1 VISVQQVSVLFGN
14 FELFREISFVVNPR
28 DRLGL
33 VGKNGAGKSTL
44 LRMFVGQFMPTSG
57 QVVIPA
63 GIHIGYLPQEMNHKD
78 TRSVREEVKL
88 AYAEL
93 MSLEKE
99 LVHLNEEITRRD
111 DYHSSAYEKLLHRLT
126 EATDRIEILGKASM
140 DADVEA
146 ALLGLGF
153 ERDELEK
160 PTSIFSGGWRMRIEL
175 AKLLLSRPEV
185 LLLDEPTNHLDIESI
200 QWLEDF
206 LSNYPGAAVIISHDR
221 KFLDSVTTRTIE
233 ISLGKIYDYNVPYT
247 KFVELSQERRE
258 HQLAAFQN
266 QQKKIEDTEKFI
278 ERFRYKSTKAVQVQ
292 SRVKMLDKIDRLEV
306 EEEDSSRINMRFPP
320 APRSGTIVVEAK
332 ELSKSYGP
340 KQILHKLDFVI
351 ERGEKIAF
359 VGRNGEGKTTLSKMI
374 MGDTDFEGIL
384 KIGHQVKIGYF
395 AQNTD
400 ELLNHEYTVFDT
412 IDRVAVGD
420 IRTKIRDI
428 LAAFLFRGEDIDKKV
443 KVLSG
448 GEKSR
453 LALARLLL
461 EPYNL
466 LVLDEPTNHLD
477 MRSKD
482 ILKQAL
488 LKYEGTLIVVSH
500 DREFLDG
507 LVDKIF
513 EFRNKAIRQH
523 PGGIYDFLRKRKM
536 ETLHDLG
543 KKPALA
549 SSNSNTGVKATSV
562 KIQPP
567 KQDAAP
573 AQKQIVPKQDYAEK
587 KELDKRLRKIQ
598 TDISRSEQKIAQLEE
613 EMAAIKIRL
622 EQPDYLDPNFDIKDL
637 YTTFEKCQK
646 DLEMEMAYWEKLH
659 QDYEHLQN

>member
-1 VISVQQVSVLFGN
+1 MIAVQQVSVLFGN
-14 FELFREISFVVNPR
+14 FELFRDISFVVNPR
-28 DRLGL
+28 DRIGL

-44 LRMFVGQFMPTSG
+44 LRMFVGQFQPTSG
-57 QVVIPA
+57 EVVVPS
-63 GIHIGYLPQEMNHKD
+63 GIHIGYLPQEMNHRD
-78 TRSVREEVKL
+78 TLSVRDEVKQ

-93 MSLEKE
+93 ISLEKE
-99 LVHLNEEITRRD
+99 LVFINEELVRRED
-111 DYHSSAYEKLLHRLT
+111 HHSPDYERLIHRLS
-126 EATDRIEILGKASM
+126 EATERMGILGQGSM
-140 DADVEA
+140 DADIES

-153 ERDELEK
+153 EREDLDR
-160 PTSIFSGGWRMRIEL
+160 PTKTFSGGWRMRIEL
-175 AKLLLSRPEV
+175 AKLLLSRPEI

-200 QWLEDF
+200 QWLEEF
-206 LSNYPGAAVIISHDR
+206 LTTYPGAALIISHDR

-233 ISLGKIYDYNVPYT
+233 ISLGKIYDYAVSYS
-247 KFVELSQERRE
+247 KFVELSRDRRE
-258 HQLAAFQN
+258 HQQAAFQN
-266 QQKKIEDTEKFI
+266 QQKMIEDTEKFI
-278 ERFRYKSTKAVQVQ
+278 ERFRYKATKAVQVQ
-292 SRVKMLDKIDRLEV
+292 SRIKMLGRIDRLEV
-306 EEEDSSRINMRFPP
+306 EEEDTARINMRFPA

-332 ELSKSYGP
+332 DASKNYGS
-340 KQILHKLDFVI
+340 KQVLDRLNFVI

-374 MGDTDFEGIL
+374 IGETGYDGEL

-400 ELLNHEYTVFDT
+400 ELLDQESTVFDT

-488 LKYEGTLIVVSH
+488 LKFEGTIIVVSH

-513 EFRNKAIRQH
+513 EFRNRNIRQH
-523 PGGIYDFLRKRKM
+523 AGGIYDFLRKRKM
-536 ETLHDLG
+536 ESLNELG
-543 KKPALA
+543 IRTNTPVPPTETSAVKKA
-549 SSNSNTGVKATSV
+549 SPQPVAEATVQVS
-562 KIQPP
+562 K
-567 KQDAAP
+567 K
-573 AQKQIVPKQDYAEK
+573 DYAAK

-598 TDISRSEQKIAQLEE
+598 GDIARSEERIARHEE
-613 EMAAIKIRL
+613 ILGEIKARL
-622 EQPDYLDPNFDIKDL
+622 EQPDYSDPAFDIKDL
-637 YTTFEKCQK
+637 YTTFEKRQRE
-646 DLEMEMAYWEKLH
+646 LETEMAYWEKLH
-659 QDYEHLQN
+659 QDYDQLQKQG